1 MEVMVQNSSA
11 MDNFEF
17 SGTMSSPYLSAP
29 SSPKRFGEYYLSAPT
44 SPSRV
49 SELYGEFDDYYFS
62 TTTINDASTSS
73 SSSAMHFEQVVANNN
88 NKDGDGDGNGFA
100 FFVNRES
107 EKPSRSAEELFD
119 GGKIKLLEPKGNE
132 LLKKS
137 YHKEEEEDE
146 EEGEGDIVF
155 KSFSQKKKEAKESH
169 HQETQDR
176 RGRDRT
182 PASSSTLTSSNSGRR
197 ITRSHSPYRTPFQE
211 QQQQPP
217 LTNKLEGPS
226 ILSSSNNN
234 NNNKVGSLSK
244 RWRIKDL
251 LLFRSASEGR
261 ASTKDQLKNILFYN
275 NNKSIHKHDEGIN
288 KTSSFRS
295 IDSSSFRKKGH
306 VSPHELHY
314 AMKRA
319 ESEDLKKKTYLPYK
333 QGILG
338 RLAGFGL

>member
-1 MEVMVQNSSA
+1 MEVMVQNSSS

-17 SGTMSSPYLSAP
+17 MSGTMSSPYLSAP

-49 SELYGEFDDYYFS
+49 SELYADFHEYF
-62 TTTINDASTSS
+62 SS
-73 SSSAMHFEQVVANNN
+73 SSSSSTMHFQQGITTNNN
-88 NKDGDGDGNGFA
+88 EDDGNGDDEDDDEGFA
-100 FFVNRES
+100 FFVSRES

-132 LLKKS
+132 LFIKT
-137 YHKEEEEDE
+137 HEKEEEEKE
-146 EEGEGDIVF
+146 RNILF
-155 KSFSQKKKEAKESH
+155 KAFSKKKEANES
-169 HQETQDR
+169 HQETQQR

-182 PASSSTLTSSNSGRR
+182 PASSSTLSSSNSGRR

-217 LTNKLEGPS
+217 LTNKLESSS
-226 ILSSSNNN
+226 ILASSSSSSNNN
-234 NNNKVGSLSK
+234 NKGGSSSK
-244 RWRIKDL
+244 RWSIKDL

-261 ASTKDQLKNILFYN
+261 ASTKDQFKNILY
-275 NNKSIHKHDEGIN
+275 NKSIN

-295 IDSSSFRKKGH
+295 IDSSSRKKGH

-319 ESEDLKKKTYLPYK
+319 ESEDMKKKTYLPYK
-333 QGILG
+333 HGILG

>member
-49 SELYGEFDDYYFS
+49 SEIYGEFDDYYFS
-62 TTTINDASTSS
+62 TSTIHEASTPS
-73 SSSAMHFEQVVANNN
+73 SSSAMHFEKVMAINNDN
-88 NKDGDGDGNGFA
+88 NDSDGDGFA
-100 FFVNRES
+100 FFVSRES

-132 LLKKS
+132 LFKKID
-137 YHKEEEEDE
+137 YKEEEEDE
-146 EEGEGDIVF
+146 EEGGDIVF
-155 KSFSQKKKEAKESH
+155 KSFSQKKKEAKDSH
-169 HQETQDR
+169 HQETQHR

-211 QQQQPP
+211 QQQPP

-226 ILSSSNNN
+226 ILLSSNHN
-234 NNNKVGSLSK
+234 NNNKVGSSSK
-244 RWRIKDL
+244 RWSIKDF

-261 ASTKDQLKNILFYN
+261 ASTKDQLKNILFN
-275 NNKSIHKHDEGIN
+275 QGIN